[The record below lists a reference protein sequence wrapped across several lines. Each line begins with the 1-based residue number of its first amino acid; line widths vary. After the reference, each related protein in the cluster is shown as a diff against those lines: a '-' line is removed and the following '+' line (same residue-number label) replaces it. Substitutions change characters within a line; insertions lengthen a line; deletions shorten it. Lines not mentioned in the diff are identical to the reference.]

1 MSVAEECAPF
11 EVLARSSLRQAI
23 VQGRDIGLIIRVLL
37 SLEHSLKKK
46 LVVSAVNLIEG
57 GTLTVLRECLRVAV
71 SDLGNE
77 WDIVALVHD
86 KNLIGDLPTVQCIE
100 FPKAKR
106 SWLWRL
112 YYELHM
118 FKSLSKRLDADI
130 WLSLHDITPNV
141 CARRQVVY
149 CHNPSPFYRLT
160 LRESLLD
167 PTFFVFNKLYSF
179 IYKLNIQRNYH
190 VVVQQKWLREEFMQR
205 YGVDSVVVAHPVAS
219 ISSVARER
227 RCSDV
232 TVFLFPALSR
242 FFKNFEVICE
252 AVALL
257 VGKGVK
263 QFEVRLTIDG
273 KENRYSV
280 GLFKR
285 FSDLDAIRFIG
296 RQNQMQM
303 AAQYKAADCLLFPS
317 RLETWGLPITEAK
330 GLQMPMLVADVPY
343 AHETVGTYDKVRF
356 FPATDAT
363 TLATLM
369 EEFIVG
375 RLRFDHVVGADPAAP
390 FAKDWRDLL
399 KILTAG
405 L

>member
-1 MSVAEECAPF
+1 MWRHSH
-11 EVLARSSLRQAI
+11 SI
-23 VQGRDIGLIIRVLL
+23 VP
-37 SLEHSLKKK
+37 SLERSLKKK

-57 GTLTVLRECLRVAV
+57 GTLTVLRECLKVAV
-71 SDLGNE
+71 SDLGSE

-86 KNLIGDLPTVQCIE
+86 KNLIDLPTVQCIE

-106 SWLWRL
+106 SWLRRL

-118 FKSLSKRLDADI
+118 FKALSKRLDADL

-141 CARRQVVY
+141 CARRQAVY

-167 PTFFVFNKLYSF
+167 PTFFAFNKLYSF
-179 IYKLNIQRNYH
+179 IYKLNIRRNHH
-190 VVVQQKWLREEFMQR
+190 VVVQQKWLRKEFMQR
-205 YGVDSVVVAHPVAS
+205 YGARSVVVAHPVDPV
-219 ISSVARER
+219 SSGARER
-227 RCSDV
+227 RRSDI
-232 TVFLFPALSR
+232 TVFFFPALSR

-257 VGKGVK
+257 AAKGVN

-285 FSDLDAIRFIG
+285 FSALGAIRFIG
-296 RQNQMQM
+296 RQNQAQM
-303 AAQYKAADCLLFPS
+303 AAQYAAADCLLFPS

-330 GLQMPMLVADVPY
+330 GLKMPMLVADVPY

-356 FPATDAT
+356 FPATDAVA
-363 TLATLM
+363 LAALM
-369 EEFIVG
+369 EDFIAG
-375 RLRFDHVVGADPAAP
+375 RLRFDHVVEADPAAP
-390 FAKDWRDLL
+390 FAKDWSGLL
-399 KILTAG
+399 RILTAG